1 MSEAGTVWAR
11 LMYAASRSVL
21 EHIEELT
28 DLDSVV
34 GDGDHGVN
42 LRAGF
47 GAALAGLDAAESP
60 TAPDVLHI
68 TGTALQESMAG
79 TAGLLLGRF
88 FTVAGKAI
96 EDRFDAP
103 TIATVLR
110 VGTDEM
116 AKRGKAQVGD
126 RSMIDALEP
135 AAQAAGT
142 ANRSGGTPNDVLRAA
157 AEAARAGAERTGEM
171 VPRVGRA
178 SRASAEPTGRPDAGA
193 TSVTLMLE
201 GWAEAMNRSESD
213 V

>member
-1 MSEAGTVWAR
+1 MSDAGIHWAR
-11 LMYAASRSVL
+11 LMNVASHSVL

-28 DLDSVV
+28 ALDSVV

-42 LRAGF
+42 LQAGLV
-47 GAALAGLDAAESP
+47 AALANLDDAESP
-60 TAPDVLHI
+60 TAPDVFRI

-103 TIATVLR
+103 TIAAVLR
-110 VGTDEM
+110 TGTDEM
-116 AKRGKAQVGD
+116 IKRGKAQVGD

-135 AAQAAGT
+135 AAQVAGTVSAAGG
-142 ANRSGGTPNDVLRAA
+142 SPSEVLRAA
-157 AEAARAGAERTGEM
+157 AEAARTGAERTGEM

-178 SRASAEPTGRPDAGA
+178 SRASAEPIGRPDAGA
-193 TSVTLMLE
+193 VSVTLMLE

>member
-1 MSEAGTVWAR
+1 MSEAGTQWAR
-11 LMYAASRSVL
+11 LVHAASRSVL
-21 EHIEELT
+21 EHIDELT
-28 DLDSVV
+28 ALDSVV

-47 GAALAGLDAAESP
+47 EAALAGLDAADGP
-60 TAPDVLHI
+60 TAPAVLHI

-110 VGTDEM
+110 TGTDEIM
-116 AKRGKAQVGD
+116 KRGKAQVGD

-135 AAQAAGT
+135 AAHAAGT
-142 ANRSGGTPNDVLRAA
+142 VSVAGGTANEVLRAA
-157 AEAARAGAERTGEM
+157 AEAARSGAERTREM

-178 SRASAEPTGRPDAGA
+178 SRASTEPTGRPDAGA

-201 GWAEAMNRSESD
+201 GWAEAMDRSESD

>member
-1 MSEAGTVWAR
+1 MSDAGTDWAR
-11 LMYAASRSVL
+11 LVHVASHSIL

-28 DLDSVV
+28 SLDSVV

-42 LRAGF
+42 LQAGLE
-47 GAALAGLDAAESP
+47 AALADLDAAESP
-60 TAPDVLHI
+60 TAPDVLRI

-88 FTVAGKAI
+88 FTVASKAI
-96 EDRFDAP
+96 ADRFDAP

-110 VGTDEM
+110 SGTDEM
-116 AKRGKAQVGD
+116 IKRGKAQLGD

-142 ANRSGGTPNDVLRAA
+142 VSEAGGTPTEVLRAA
-157 AEAARAGAERTGEM
+157 AEAARTGAEETSRM

-178 SRASAEPTGRPDAGA
+178 SRASTEPTGRPDAGA
-193 TSVTLMLE
+193 VSVTLMLE